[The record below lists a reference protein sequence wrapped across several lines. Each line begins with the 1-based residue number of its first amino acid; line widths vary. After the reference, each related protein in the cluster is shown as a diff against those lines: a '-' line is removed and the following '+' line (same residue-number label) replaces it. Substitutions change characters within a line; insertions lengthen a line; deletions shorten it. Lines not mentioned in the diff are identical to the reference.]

1 MKLNLVGRRFWLL
14 GHGWVMHGWEWCQ
27 EHKYYP
33 NTGWR
38 QPLPGIA
45 TKLCSSCLRFIMSLH
60 SWMSSILQKQ
70 KKHGQTCKLHPVLMG
85 LARSHLNTWPW
96 PLPGTYEPE
105 RQRGSWHSSLT
116 YFNRKQRVFNTKCP
130 LSPWLLVLLGSN
142 LCIGHTHYRK
152 FQMPFAFLN
161 IREHSGMGTCVLGKD
176 RCAILHLLQ
185 QQFSLGKEQGWE
197 EQRVWEGAAEGAT
210 LFGTARARFIF
221 HYQLSW
227 WPY

>member
-14 GHGWVMHGWEWCQ
+14 GHGWVMHRWEWCQ

-142 LCIGHTHYRK
+142 LCIGIHTMDNFK
-152 FQMPFAFLN
+152 
-161 IREHSGMGTCVLGKD
+161 C
-176 RCAILHLLQ
+176 LL
-185 QQFSLGKEQGWE
+185 
-197 EQRVWEGAAEGAT
+197 
-210 LFGTARARFIF
+210 
-221 HYQLSW
+221 LSW
-227 WPY
+227 TSENILECEPVSWEKTGVPYCTYCSNSFH